1 MSNGMDLHVITAGDL
16 VKGLLSQDLKSDPLE
31 PLMKHF
37 EYDSLDKE
45 LADVAIVFLVA
56 ARSVCSNLRPGP
68 ERTVSLRKLIEARDA
83 ALRAKVNP
91 YG

>member
-1 MSNGMDLHVITAGDL
+1 MSNGMDLHVIEAYDL
-16 VKGLLSQDLKSDPLE
+16 VKGLLAQDLKSDPLE

-37 EYDSLDKE
+37 EYGSLDKE
-45 LADVAIVFLVA
+45 LADVAIIFLVA
-56 ARSVCSNLRPGP
+56 ARNVCADLKPGP

-83 ALRAKVNP
+83 ALRAKINP